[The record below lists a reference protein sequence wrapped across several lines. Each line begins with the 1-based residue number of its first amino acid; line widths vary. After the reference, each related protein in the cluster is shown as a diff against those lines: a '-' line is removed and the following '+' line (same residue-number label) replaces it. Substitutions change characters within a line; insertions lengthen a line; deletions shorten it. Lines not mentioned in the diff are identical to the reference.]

1 MGRLAAASESRKA
14 MQHDSDEDF
23 TQLDD
28 PAFLADLTCDKLVR
42 TRMLVDRVGPPCGSP
57 ASDWARIS

>member
-1 MGRLAAASESRKA
+1 

-42 TRMLVDRVGPPCGSP
+42 TRMLVDRVGPTCGSP